1 MLGAVLLVLLLPAM
15 ASAQAARATVREF
28 REAFT
33 TYPFS
38 DPDPIAR
45 PGRLYPYFRF
55 DGYTDRAE
63 RREWTVVELENAHL
77 RVRVLPEI
85 GGKIWTAIDKATGR
99 PFLYDNGVVK
109 FRDIALRGPWTSG
122 GIEANYGIIGHTPNC
137 ATPVDYATRVD
148 PDGTA
153 AVVIGTLDLLTRT
166 AWRLEIA
173 LPPDAAYFTTR
184 SVWQNGTPFEQPYY
198 TWMNAALKAGG
209 GLQFVY
215 PGTQAIG
222 HEGEMVLPRW
232 PRRAEDGRDLSV
244 YARNDF
250 GGYKSYHVVG
260 RATDFF
266 GAYFHDEDAGM
277 VRYAP
282 RDEKPGKKI
291 WIWGLSEQGMIWER
305 LLTDADGQYV
315 EVQSGRL
322 FNQAAAGSRLT
333 PFKQRGFTPGVTDT
347 WTEYWFPVSGT
358 RGLVAASDLG
368 GLNVTR
374 DAAGLTIAFSPAR
387 RVEEE
392 IAVFDGDERVFAARV
407 SLAPRETWTR
417 TVGRDVPDARLRVT
431 VGGPRLEYV
440 AAPGHGR
447 LARPLAGPADFD
459 WSTAHAQYLHGT
471 QLARQREYGA
481 ARAAIEASLARDPQ
495 FLPALTALAM
505 LHHRAL
511 DHETAFALARRA
523 LAIDT
528 YDPAANYVYGLAAAA
543 LGRTADARDG
553 FEIATQ
559 SVEYRGAAHHQ
570 LARIALRQGDPA
582 RAARHAQRALEVNVL
597 DLAAL
602 HTLAV
607 AQRALGLHDAWRSTL
622 DRWLATDPLAHGAR
636 AERYLASGSDAD
648 ARAFVAALRNELP
661 QETVLELAAWYH
673 AAGRGADAEAL
684 LRHAPPGAEA
694 LYWRAF
700 LAHERADAPASRA
713 LLEQANAASPDFVFP
728 FRAESAAVF
737 SWAQSA
743 ADAWQP
749 AYYLALVHAGLGND
763 EEARRLMASCGDRP
777 GYAPFYAT
785 RAALRAA
792 TPAAAR
798 ADLDRA
804 IALDPRQW
812 RYARLL
818 AEHHFAQG
826 DVPAALAVVERSAR
840 AFPDNYILAL
850 LHAKLL
856 LHSGRASET
865 AAVLARTAVLPYEGA
880 TDGRRLHREAQI
892 TLALDALRRGDAE
905 AARGHV
911 ASAREWPANLGA
923 GKPYPDD
930 VDERIEDWV
939 DWRALT
945 RLGRTTEADARI
957 ARLVPSD
964 RPESRAGVRSSDAG
978 LAAALALREAGRT
991 AEAERA
997 FLAWRAAA
1005 ARPDVA
1011 AWGEQV
1017 FRHPGGPVPN
1027 LPPDAGDLALV
1038 GAVLSAAPR

>member
-1 MLGAVLLVLLLPAM
+1 VLLVLLSPAM
-15 ASAQAARATVREF
+15 ASAQAERATVREF

-99 PFLYDNGVVK
+99 PFLYDNHVVK
-109 FRDIALRGPWTSG
+109 FRDIAMRGPWTSG

-184 SVWQNGTPFEQPYY
+184 SVWQNGTPLEQPYY

-215 PGTQAIG
+215 PGAQAIG
-222 HEGEMVLPRW
+222 HEGETVVADW

-322 FNQAAAGSRLT
+322 FNQAATGSSLT

-374 DAAGLTIAFSPAR
+374 DAAGLTIAFSPAQ
-387 RVEEE
+387 RVNEE
-392 IAVFDGDERVFAARV
+392 IAVFDGEQRVFAARV
-407 SLAPRETWTR
+407 SLAPRQAWTHAL
-417 TVGRDVPDARLRVT
+417 GRDVPDARLRVT

-440 AAPGHGR
+440 ADPAHGR
-447 LARPLAGPADFD
+447 LDRPLASPSDFD
-459 WSTAHAQYLHGT
+459 WNTAYGQFLRGT
-471 QLARQREYGA
+471 QLARQREYGD
-481 ARAAIEASLARDPQ
+481 ARRAFEASLARDPQ

-505 LHHRAL
+505 LRHRAL

-528 YDPAANYVYGLAAAA
+528 YDPAANYAYGLAATA

-570 LARIALRQGDPA
+570 LARLALRQGDPA

-607 AQRALGLHDAWRSTL
+607 AQRALGQHDAWRATL

-636 AERYLASGSDAD
+636 AERYLASGADTD

-673 AAGRGADAEAL
+673 AAGRGADAEVL

-700 LAHERADAPASRA
+700 LAHERGDAPASGA

-763 EEARRLMASCGDRP
+763 DRARDLLESCGSRP
-777 GYAPFYAT
+777 GYAPFYAA
-785 RAALRAA
+785 RAVLRAT
-792 TPAAAR
+792 TPPAPHAAAAAR
-798 ADLDRA
+798 ADLERA
-804 IALDPRQW
+804 LALDPAQW
-812 RYARLL
+812 RYGRLL
-818 AEHHFAQG
+818 TEHLLAHG
-826 DVPAALAVVERSAR
+826 DLPAALAVVERSAR
-840 AFPDNYILAL
+840 AFPDKYILAL
-850 LHAKLL
+850 LHAKVLL
-856 LHSGRASET
+856 RSGRAADA
-865 AAVLARTAVLPYEGA
+865 AAVLGRTAVLPYEGA
-880 TDGRRLHREAQI
+880 TEGRALHREAELR
-892 TLALDALRRGDAE
+892 LALAALGRGE
-905 AARGHV
+905 AGTALGHV
-911 ASAREWPANLGA
+911 ASARAWPANLGA
-923 GKPYPDD
+923 GAPYPED
-930 VDERIEDWV
+930 VDERLEDWV
-939 DWRALT
+939 EWRALS
-945 RLGRTTEADARI
+945 RLGRRADADAVL
-957 ARLVPSD
+957 ARLVPPATPGAPVRMGS
-964 RPESRAGVRSSDAG
+964 SAGA
-978 LAAALALREAGRT
+978 LAAALALREAGRD
-991 AEAERA
+991 E
-997 FLAWRAAA
+997 A
-1005 ARPDVA
+1005 ARRLLDDWRMSVADPDLA
-1011 AWGEQV
+1011 AWGASAFHGE
-1017 FRHPGGPVPN
+1017 RGP
-1027 LPPDAGDLALV
+1027 LPAAHGNTPDLALV
-1038 GAVLSAAPR
+1038 AAILGAG